1 MKEGIFHSLIVII
14 LLLLLSIPI
23 PISIVVTA
31 SQADFIKTDYL
42 PLLTEFEYFTESSIS
57 KFNDFIA
64 LIASFAIAIHDQDYQ
79 LAKEKDYAS
88 LLAEFIYSLTD
99 PNTITTI
106 AETTSMHI
114 ASDFNAKEQESIT
127 AIRYSLLDISISVD
141 TVVVKEGEVEKGD
154 NNQWN

>member
-1 MKEGIFHSLIVII
+1 MKEGIFHSLIVTI
-14 LLLLLSIPI
+14 LLLLLLLIPI

-31 SQADFIKTDYL
+31 SQADLIKTDYL

-64 LIASFAIAIHDQDYQ
+64 LIASFAIVIHDQDYQ
-79 LAKEKDYAS
+79 LAKYRDYSS

-106 AETTSMHI
+106 AKTTSMHI
-114 ASDFNAKEQESIT
+114 ASDFNVQEQESIT

-141 TVVVKEGEVEKGD
+141 VSIIEKGD
-154 NNQWN
+154 NSQWN

>member
-14 LLLLLSIPI
+14 LLLLLLLSIPI
-23 PISIVVTA
+23 PIVIVIA
-31 SQADFIKTDYL
+31 SQADLIKTDYL
-42 PLLTEFEYFTESSIS
+42 SLLAEFEYFTESSIS

-64 LIASFAIAIHDQDYQ
+64 LIASFVIVIHEQDYQ

-106 AETTSMHI
+106 AKTTSMHI
-114 ASDFNAKEQESIT
+114 ASDFNMQEQESIT
-127 AIRYSLLDISISVD
+127 AIRYSLLGISINVD
-141 TVVVKEGEVEKGD
+141 VSIIEKGD
-154 NNQWN
+154 NSQWN

>member
-23 PISIVVTA
+23 PIAIVVTA
-31 SQADFIKTDYL
+31 SQADLIKTDYL
-42 PLLTEFEYFTESSIS
+42 PLLAEFEYFTESSIS

-64 LIASFAIAIHDQDYQ
+64 LIASFVIVIHDQDYQ
-79 LAKEKDYAS
+79 LAKYRDYVS

-106 AETTSMHI
+106 ARTTSMHI

-141 TVVVKEGEVEKGD
+141 VSIIEKGD
-154 NNQWN
+154 NSQW

>member
-14 LLLLLSIPI
+14 LLLLLLSI
-23 PISIVVTA
+23 PISISIVIA
-31 SQADFIKTDYL
+31 SQADLIKTDYL
-42 PLLTEFEYFTESSIS
+42 SLLTEFEYFTESSIS
-57 KFNDFIA
+57 KFNDFIT
-64 LIASFAIAIHDQDYQ
+64 LIASFVIVIHDQDYQ

-141 TVVVKEGEVEKGD
+141 VSIIEKGD
-154 NNQWN
+154 NSQWN

>member
-31 SQADFIKTDYL
+31 SQADLIKTDYL

-64 LIASFAIAIHDQDYQ
+64 LIASFAIAIHEQDYQ
-79 LAKEKDYAS
+79 LAKYRDYAS
-88 LLAEFIYSLTD
+88 LLAELIYSLTD

-106 AETTSMHI
+106 AKTTSMHI
-114 ASDFNAKEQESIT
+114 ASDFNVQEQESIT

-154 NNQWN
+154 NNQW

>member
-1 MKEGIFHSLIVII
+1 MKEGIFHSLIVTI

-23 PISIVVTA
+23 PIAIVVIA
-31 SQADFIKTDYL
+31 SQADFIKTDFL

-79 LAKEKDYAS
+79 LAKYRDYSS

-106 AETTSMHI
+106 AKTTSMHI
-114 ASDFNAKEQESIT
+114 ASDFNVQEQESIT

-141 TVVVKEGEVEKGD
+141 VSIIEKGD
-154 NNQWN
+154 NSQWN

>member
-1 MKEGIFHSLIVII
+1 MKKGIFHSLIVTI
-14 LLLLLSIPI
+14 LLLFPI
-23 PISIVVTA
+23 AIVVTA
-31 SQADFIKTDYL
+31 SQADLIKTDFL
-42 PLLTEFEYFTESSIS
+42 PLLVKFEYFTESSIS

-106 AETTSMHI
+106 AKTTTSMHI
-114 ASDFNAKEQESIT
+114 ASDFNAEEQESIT
-127 AIRYSLLDISISVD
+127 TIRYSLLDISISVD

-154 NNQWN
+154 NNQW

>member
-1 MKEGIFHSLIVII
+1 MKEGIFYSLIVTI
-14 LLLLLSIPI
+14 LLLLLLLIPI

-31 SQADFIKTDYL
+31 SQADLIKTDYL

-79 LAKEKDYAS
+79 LAKYRDYSS

-106 AETTSMHI
+106 AKTTSMHI
-114 ASDFNAKEQESIT
+114 ASDFNAEEQESIT

-141 TVVVKEGEVEKGD
+141 VSIIEKGD
-154 NNQWN
+154 NSQWN